1 MCAKKEKEVTNTRN
15 EVRIESQAHVENRSP
30 PGLKGSNGC
39 RTKEFADLYDAIL
52 RNMQVG
58 LDVWCLQNAEDPTSF
73 SLIFSNN
80 AAEQLT
86 GTLMKDVLGKS
97 LKDVYPGA
105 VNAGFAKSC
114 ANIIRSG
121 KAKFFGEILYRA
133 QRMVAGPF
141 SVNGFRLFSNCVG
154 VTFEKAAGRRKA
166 EERIE
171 KLNECFLRFRVDPD
185 WNINCLVALCGELL
199 GADCALYN
207 RLDQGSLC
215 SLGQWNTPPDFDAV
229 DKPEGQICNDVIK
242 RVGGEIVTVR
252 NLSKTVYAKTDPN
265 VNRYRLQTYVG
276 KAVKLGGV
284 NIGSLCVVYQKDV
297 DLSEEDRK
305 LLELLA
311 AIIGV
316 EEERRE
322 TLLHVQNSEEKFR
335 VIMASAMDA
344 IVLIDDK
351 CRVSY
356 WNPAAER
363 IFGYT
368 FSEAMHKDMVK
379 LLVPKRFHQE
389 LQKMVEQLR
398 KTDKELYGVNVEFL
412 TKRKNGEE
420 FPVEFSL
427 SVLHLDRK
435 MHYIGII
442 RDVTERNRMERA
454 LKEDEEKY
462 RGISGKLE
470 SLMKSSAT
478 ILRTTDMHR
487 RLRTIAEA
495 VREQGWERVVI
506 SLRDENMNTTDIVSS
521 GLTQKEEDYL
531 KKHQAPGHVWQQR
544 LSSMFERYRLGEFYY
559 LPWSDPL
566 VREQFKDTLSSKI
579 LKTETVD
586 WNPDD
591 LLYVPLRLP
600 SGLVVGIMSMDDP
613 KDGRRPTKESLA
625 PLELFAHQAAGAIEN
640 ARLIQQ
646 LNNAKSQLEGY
657 TEHLEEKVKERTRDL
672 KESEERLRSIFVA
685 SPDAVTAT
693 DLNGNIVEC
702 NKQTVKTHGYSSRSE
717 LIGKN
722 ALVLIA
728 KKDHGRALENLEK
741 TLDEGFV
748 RNLEYTFATKDGREF
763 PAELSASV
771 VKDASGK
778 NIGFVAI
785 TKDIT
790 GRKQMEQQLFKTER
804 LAAIG
809 ELAAMIGHDLRNP
822 LTGIVGAT
830 YYLKTKLG
838 LKMDPKA
845 REMLEIIEKDIEYSN
860 KIINDLL
867 DYSRDTKLEVT
878 EITPKE
884 LTREALALV
893 ALPRNVQVINL
904 TGNEPKM
911 KADIDKLKRTFVN
924 IIRNAFDAMPA
935 GGTLTIRCRKLDGNI
950 DFTFADT
957 GVGMT
962 KDVLEKLWRPLFTT
976 KAKGMGFGLPICKR
990 IIEAHGGKITAESTV
1005 SKGSTFTVTIPIEP
1019 KIDGGKQV
1027 WVEMPESLSSMTTKA

>member
-1 MCAKKEKEVTNTRN
+1 MCAKKEKEITC
-15 EVRIESQAHVENRSP
+15 
-30 PGLKGSNGC
+30 K
-39 RTKEFADLYDAIL
+39 
-52 RNMQVG
+52 
-58 LDVWCLQNAEDPTSF
+58 
-73 SLIFSNN
+73 
-80 AAEQLT
+80 
-86 GTLMKDVLGKS
+86 KS
-97 LKDVYPGA
+97 
-105 VNAGFAKSC
+105 
-114 ANIIRSG
+114 
-121 KAKFFGEILYRA
+121 
-133 QRMVAGPF
+133 
-141 SVNGFRLFSNCVG
+141 
-154 VTFEKAAGRRKA
+154 RKA

-199 GADCALYN
+199 GGDCALYN

-215 SLGQWNTPPDFDAV
+215 SVGQWNTPPDFNAV
-229 DKPEGQICNDVIK
+229 DKPEGHICNDVIK
-242 RVGGEIVTVR
+242 RVGGEIVLVR
-252 NLSKTVYAKTDPN
+252 NLSQTMYAKTDPN
-265 VNRYRLQTYVG
+265 VNRYKLQTYIG
-276 KAVKLGGV
+276 KAVKLGGI

-297 DLSEEDRK
+297 DPSEEDRK

-322 TLLHVQNSEEKFR
+322 TLLHIQDSEEKFR

-344 IVLIDDK
+344 IILVNDK
-351 CRVSY
+351 RQISY

-363 IFGYT
+363 IYGYT
-368 FSEAMHKDMVK
+368 FSEAIGKDAVE
-379 LLVPKRFHQE
+379 LLAPKRFHQE
-389 LQKMVEQLR
+389 IEKMVKQLR
-398 KTDKELYGVNVEFL
+398 KTDKELRHGTNAEFL
-412 TKRKNGEE
+412 ARRKNGEE
-420 FPVEFSL
+420 FPVEFSA
-427 SVLHLDRK
+427 SVLHLNGK
-435 MHYIGII
+435 WHFVGII
-442 RDVTERNRMERA
+442 RDITERNRMERA
-454 LKEDEEKY
+454 MKEDEAKY

-478 ILRTTDMHR
+478 ILRTTDMHK

-495 VREQGWERVVI
+495 VREQGWGRVVI
-506 SLRDENMNTTDIVSS
+506 SLRDENLNTTDIVSA

-531 KKHQAPGHVWQQR
+531 KKHQAPGHVWQKR
-544 LSSMFERYRLGEFYY
+544 LSSMFERYHLGEFYY
-559 LPWSDPL
+559 LPWSDSL
-566 VREQFKDTLSSKI
+566 VREQFKDALSSKI
-579 LKTETVD
+579 PKAETVD

-646 LNNAKSQLEGY
+646 LNNAKNQLEGY
-657 TEHLEEKVKERTRDL
+657 TEHLEEKVKERTWDL

-702 NKQTVKTHGYSSRSE
+702 NEQAVRMHGYPSRSE

-728 KKDHGRALENLEK
+728 KKDHNRAVENMKK
-741 TLDEGFV
+741 TLDEGV
-748 RNLEYTFATKDGREF
+748 VKNLEYTFATKDGREF

-771 VKDASGK
+771 VKDASGESM
-778 NIGFVAI
+778 GFVAI

-790 GRKQMEQQLFKTER
+790 VRKQMEQQLFKTER

-838 LKMDPKA
+838 LKMDLKA

-867 DYSRDTKLEVT
+867 DYSRDIKLEVT
-878 EITPKE
+878 EIAPKE

-893 ALPRNVQVINL
+893 ALPGNVQVINL
-904 TGNEPKM
+904 TGDEPKM
-911 KADIDKLKRTFVN
+911 KADIDRLKRTFANV
-924 IIRNAFDAMPA
+924 IRNAFDAMLA
-935 GGTLTIRCRKLDGNI
+935 GGTLTIRCRKLDGNL

-976 KAKGMGFGLPICKR
+976 KAKGMGFGLSICKR
-990 IIEAHGGKITAESTV
+990 IIEAHGGKITVESTV
-1005 SKGSTFTVTIPIEP
+1005 GKGSTFTVTIPIEQ
-1019 KIDGGKQV
+1019 KVDGGEQV